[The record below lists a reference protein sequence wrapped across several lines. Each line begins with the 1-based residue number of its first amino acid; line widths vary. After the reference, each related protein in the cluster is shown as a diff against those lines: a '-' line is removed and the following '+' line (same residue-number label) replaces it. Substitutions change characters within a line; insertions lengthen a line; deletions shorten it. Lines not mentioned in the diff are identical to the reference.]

1 MLKDIDEYQRKTCKW
16 ALEKDNFTPDP
27 HTHTKPYS

>member
-16 ALEKDNFTPDP
+16 SLNKENNIPNP
-27 HTHTKPYS
+27 HTHTKP